1 MINIKT
7 PDSYVSGEYVLEKC
21 GKHISKL
28 GKYALIICG
37 KTAWSK
43 TQIKIL
49 SSLTKE
55 RIEYKI
61 EKYEG
66 YCTFNSIEKYAE
78 IAKQLKVD
86 IIVGVGGGKIMDL
99 AKAVGEMTKL
109 SVITIHTIAAT
120 CAAWSALSV
129 IYDNNGQYTDYI
141 ILSKAP
147 KIILVDIN
155 VILDAPIRYLNS
167 GIADS
172 IVKWYEILPN
182 LHSND
187 DISLKI
193 GLQTAKLALIILEKY
208 TTGLYVESNNN
219 YITNGQYKDVIDSII
234 ILAGLAGS
242 FRSQKNIISISHSI
256 HDSLTYIPETKY
268 ALHGQK
274 VIFGLIVQFILE
286 KKTDKEIYKL
296 IDFANALSLPVT
308 LKQLGIKYDV
318 SNSISNI
325 ASGVHINSCTENDL
339 NFNVNYKLIKQAI
352 AKADQL
358 GTKSLKRKYNKEN
371 EPLSAIV

>member
-1 MINIKT
+1 M
-7 PDSYVSGEYVLEKC
+7 E
-21 GKHISKL
+21 
-28 GKYALIICG
+28 

-78 IAKQLKVD
+78 IAKKLKVD
-86 IIVGVGGGKIMDL
+86 IVVGVGGGKIMDL
-99 AKAVGEMTKL
+99 AKAVGEVTKL
-109 SVITIHTIAAT
+109 SVVTIPTIAAT

-129 IYDNNGQYTDYI
+129 IYDNDGQYEDYI
-141 ILSKAP
+141 ILSKSP
-147 KIILVDIN
+147 KIVLTDIN
-155 VILDAPIRYLNS
+155 IILEAPIRYLNS

-182 LHSND
+182 LHNND

-208 TTGLYVESNNN
+208 ITGLYVESNNN
-219 YITNGQYKDVIDSII
+219 YITNDQYKDVIDSII

-242 FRSQKNIISISHSI
+242 FRNQKNIISISHSI
-256 HDSLTYIPETKY
+256 HDSLTHILETKY
-268 ALHGQK
+268 SLHGEK
-274 VIFGLIVQFILE
+274 VIFGLIVQFILQ
-286 KKTDKEIYKL
+286 KKDDKEVYKL
-296 IDFANALSLPVT
+296 IDFANKLSLPVT
-308 LKQLGIKYDV
+308 LKQLGIKYDL
-318 SNSISNI
+318 SNNISNI
-325 ASGVHINSCTENDL
+325 ASGVHINFYTEDDL
-339 NFNVNYKLIKQAI
+339 NFNVNYKLIKRAI
-352 AKADQL
+352 IKADQL
-358 GTKSLKRKYNKEN
+358 GAKTLEKKHNKGD